1 MVAVYRLANVMTS
14 LQRMM
19 TLSTQP
25 SLGEQL
31 FNVLS
36 MSYVYPVW
44 SLSDAGMVD
53 SKPDVYLDDLYPDP
67 LLPTCFRESCPAEKL
82 GRGAAKKHAAAAQ
95 LASNKKLKVDVTV
108 VDSDEIFCK
117 TVVLDDSHDTGLSLS
132 IHALMSCL
140 MYA

>member
-1 MVAVYRLANVMTS
+1 MTS

-44 SLSDAGMVD
+44 SLSDAGTVD
-53 SKPDVYLDDLYPDP
+53 PKPDVYLDDLYPDP
-67 LLPTCFRESCPAEKL
+67 LLPARSRESCPAEKL
-82 GRGAAKKHAAAAQ
+82 SRGAAKKCAAAAQ

-108 VDSDEIFCK
+108 VDSDEIFHK